1 MKREMVLTNA
11 SVVTRDELFLGTVRV
26 TDGIIT
32 GIDQGKSAGMESVDL
47 EEDYLLPGL
56 IELHTDNL
64 EKHFV
69 PRPGVRWPSTT
80 AMLSHD
86 ASIVAAGITTVFD
99 ALAVGDSLEK
109 STRLRDLQEM
119 VETVG
124 KAQEKGMLR
133 ADHFLHLR
141 CEIGY
146 PQVLDLFES
155 FVSDPLVKFASLM
168 DHTPGQRQFT
178 RIEKLYQYYQG
189 KYGLTQAEMERLVQQ
204 RLENQVKYAR
214 KHRIALLE
222 ICRKLRLPVASHDDT
237 TANHVFE
244 AASEGIVVSEFPTT
258 IEAAQTAR
266 RLGLS
271 VLVGG
276 PNLVLGGSHSGNVSA
291 LELARLHLVDIF
303 SSDYVPASLIQG
315 VFLIHQELGM
325 PLPAAVAKI
334 TSNPAQIGNLAD
346 RGEIRLGNR
355 ADLIRLK
362 LDHSIPVIRNVW
374 RTGEVVF

>member
-1 MKREMVLTNA
+1 MKKEIVLTNA
-11 SVVTRDELFLGTVRV
+11 QVIIRHELFRGTVRV

-32 GIDQGKSAGMESVDL
+32 GIDEGKSMGRPSIDL
-47 EEDYLLPGL
+47 EGDYLLPGL

-69 PRPGVRWPSTT
+69 PRPGVRWPSMA

-86 ASIVAAGITTVFD
+86 ASIVSAGITTVFD
-99 ALAVGDSLEK
+99 ALAVGESMERR
-109 STRLRDLQEM
+109 TRPQDLQEM
-119 VETVG
+119 VDAI
-124 KAQEKGMLR
+124 KATQGKGMLR

-155 FVSDPLVKFASLM
+155 LADDPLVKFASLM

-189 KYGLTQAEMERLVQQ
+189 KYGFTQAEMETLVQQ
-204 RLENQVKYAR
+204 RLANQDRYAR
-214 KHRIALLE
+214 KHRGALLE
-222 ICRKLRLPVASHDDT
+222 ICRRFGIPVASHDDT
-237 TANHVFE
+237 TAGHVVE

-266 RLGLS
+266 RLGLN
-271 VLVGG
+271 VLVGA

-291 LELARLHLVDIF
+291 LELAGLDLADIF
-303 SSDYVPASLIQG
+303 SSDYVPGSLVQG
-315 VFLIHQELGM
+315 AFLIHQKLDM
-325 PLPAAVAKI
+325 PLTEAVAKVTI
-334 TSNPAQIGNLAD
+334 HPANTGNLAD
-346 RGEIRLGNR
+346 RGAIRLGSR
-355 ADLIRLK
+355 ADLIRVK
-362 LDHSIPVIRNVW
+362 LSHGVAVVRNVW
-374 RTGEVVF
+374 RSGEVVF

>member
-11 SVVTRDELFLGTVRV
+11 SVVTRDELFHGTVRV

-32 GIDQGKSAGMESVDL
+32 AIDQGKSAGMESIDL
-47 EEDYLLPGL
+47 EGDYLLPGL

-69 PRPGVRWPSTT
+69 PRPGVRWPSMA

-86 ASIVAAGITTVFD
+86 AAIVAAGITTVFD

-124 KAQEKGMLR
+124 TAQEKKMLR

-155 FVSDPLVKFASLM
+155 FVNNPLVKFASLM

-189 KYGLTQAEMERLVQQ
+189 KYGLTKSEMERLVQQ

-222 ICRKLRLPVASHDDT
+222 ICRKLGLPVASHDDT
-237 TANHVFE
+237 TADHVIE

-291 LELARLHLVDIF
+291 LELARLNLVDIF

-346 RGEIRLGNR
+346 RGEIQLGNR
-355 ADLIRLK
+355 ADLIRMK

-374 RTGEVVF
+374 RSGEVVF